1 MRNFYKNKNILI
13 TGHSGFKGS
22 WLSLMLLYL
31 NSNIYGYS
39 LKPKKL
45 SLFNILKLNTKITG
59 NKFCDIRNYKQLEK
73 FFLKSNPDIVFH
85 LAAQPIVSESYLKP
99 IYTWEVNVEGTLNIL
114 KASEKLKKKCTL
126 VIITTDKVY
135 KDLGKKK
142 YDENAKLGGDDPYSA
157 SKVAVE
163 NLINEWRKIKKNKK
177 VKITVAR
184 AGNVIG
190 GGDWSK
196 NRLIPD
202 LVRNVSKKKITYI
215 RRPKSIR
222 PWQYVLKVLEGY
234 LILAKKNY
242 LSNSDQFD
250 EPFNFG
256 PRISECKSVY
266 SVVKEFNNNWKTR
279 VIYKS
284 NMKKFKETDYL
295 FLNSKKAKSKLNWL
309 SSYSLKQ
316 TIKKTCVWYKNFYL
330 KKGNIYNFSI
340 KEIKD
345 CLKI

>member
-22 WLSLMLLYL
+22 WLSLMLIYL
-31 NSNIYGYS
+31 KSNIYGYS
-39 LKPKKL
+39 LKPQKL
-45 SLFNILKLNTKITG
+45 SLFNVLKLKKKITK

-73 FFLKSNPDIVFH
+73 FVLISNPNLIFH
-85 LAAQPIVSESYLKP
+85 LAAQPIVSEGYLKP
-99 IYTWEVNVEGTLNIL
+99 IYTWEVNVEGTLNLL

-135 KDLGKKK
+135 KDLGKKQ
-142 YDENAKLGGDDPYSA
+142 YNENAKLGGDDPYSA

-163 NLINEWRKIKKNKK
+163 NLIYEWRKVKKNKK

-222 PWQYVLKVLEGY
+222 PWQYALNVLEGY

-242 LSNSDQFD
+242 QSNASQFD

-266 SVVKEFNNNWKTR
+266 NVTKEFNNNWKSR
-279 VIYKS
+279 VVFKS
-284 NMKKFKETDYL
+284 NLKKFKETDYL
-295 FLNSKKAKSKLNWL
+295 LLNSKKAKSKLNWFP
-309 SSYSLKQ
+309 SNSLKQ
-316 TIKKTCVWYKNFYL
+316 TIKKTCEWYKNFYL
-330 KKGNIYNFSI
+330 KKVNMYNFSI